1 MIYKKHVLLYK
12 CNIVVKKDMRKTIK
26 IRFNVRR
33 MLDVR

>member
-1 MIYKKHVLLYK
+1 MIYKKHVLL
-12 CNIVVKKDMRKTIK
+12 CNCNVGVKKDTEKTIK